1 VLCELAAA
9 LGEETGLESAPEV
22 LAAIAAEAGIYAGIT
37 PEEIGGRGIRWQERG
52 EAVAALPE
60 SRGAA
65 REYAPGETDG
75 SAARPQTFGEHPSG
89 LVLGTY
95 RDLWASPVTELNPPL
110 HFLTPTQRLEI
121 ATADAQRLAIAD
133 GDEVTVSSN
142 GSSVS
147 ALAAVRERIDAGT
160 CFLIEGTAKDNAN
173 ALLNGA
179 PAMVEVEKAT

>member
-1 VLCELAAA
+1 M
-9 LGEETGLESAPEV
+9 
-22 LAAIAAEAGIYAGIT
+22 
-37 PEEIGGRGIRWQERG
+37 
-52 EAVAALPE
+52 
-60 SRGAA
+60 
-65 REYAPGETDG
+65 
-75 SAARPQTFGEHPSG
+75 
-89 LVLGTY
+89 GTY

-110 HFLTPTQRLEI
+110 RFLTPRQRLEI

-142 GSSVS
+142 GTSVS

-179 PAMVEVEKAT
+179 PAVVEVEKST